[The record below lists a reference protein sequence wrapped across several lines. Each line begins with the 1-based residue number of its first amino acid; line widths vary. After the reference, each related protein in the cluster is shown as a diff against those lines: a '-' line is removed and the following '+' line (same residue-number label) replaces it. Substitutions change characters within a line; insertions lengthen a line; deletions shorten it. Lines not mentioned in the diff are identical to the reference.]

1 MSLKGRFRGSLD
13 AYMILDIASVQ
24 VSRMECKCNK
34 RLTGRQTLQHCVK
47 LGSPCNQDSWKVWEE
62 IRGDCNILVSAY
74 SNLSMYKQFIVNL
87 SC

>member
-34 RLTGRQTLQHCVK
+34 RL
-47 LGSPCNQDSWKVWEE
+47 
-62 IRGDCNILVSAY
+62 
-74 SNLSMYKQFIVNL
+74 
-87 SC
+87 